1 MNLIYC
7 SSPLQ
12 VLIAEQI
19 LHVYAGE
26 EFYCV
31 YDGDPKAEKPQYYYQ
46 RLLSQCKGGC
56 FVPRVYHSN
65 PLRAYLDTCT
75 KLLMA
80 WRLPR
85 IQRVFVASLESSIFR
100 LLMSGMRSAEVYTY
114 DDGAINLSPKAFEM
128 MNDQDDG
135 GFIRA
140 LRSLVFIPTV
150 AELRAMSRKHY
161 TIFTQP
167 NVMPN
172 ATLIPLFDSRG
183 LETGAQA
190 EMRRLAILLGQRAY
204 TYDETARDIALAEEV
219 VRRYGITHYL
229 PHPKE
234 DYSIEGVEYI
244 RTPLIAEDYLLG
256 LLREQPDL
264 QVELYSY
271 CSTALLNLSSVPRI
285 RVHAIK
291 PEGSMPLLDE
301 TFALYQSLGIPMDS
315 ISLA

>member
-80 WRLPR
+80 WRLPH

-114 DDGAINLSPKAFEM
+114 DDGAINLSPQAFDI
-128 MNDQDDG
+128 MNDQEDG

-219 VRRYGITHYL
+219 VRRYDITHYL

-301 TFALYQSLGIPMDS
+301 TFALYQSLGIPMDN
-315 ISLA
+315 ISLR

>member
-80 WRLPR
+80 WRLPH

>member
-1 MNLIYC
+1 MNLIFC
-7 SSPLQ
+7 TSPLQ
-12 VLIAEQI
+12 VLIAERI
-19 LHVYAGE
+19 LHEFEGE

-31 YDGDPKAEKPQYYYQ
+31 YDGDPEAEKPQYYYQ
-46 RLLSQCKGGC
+46 RLLSQCKGGR
-56 FVPRVYHSN
+56 F
-65 PLRAYLDTCT
+65 
-75 KLLMA
+75 
-80 WRLPR
+80 
-85 IQRVFVASLESSIFR
+85 IQRADYNRSRDVYLNTLALLWMALLLPKIRRMFVASPDNPNIR

-114 DDGAINLSPKAFEM
+114 DDGAINLSPQAFSMISHEE
-128 MNDQDDG
+128 G
-135 GFIRA
+135 KFVSL
-140 LRSLVFIPTV
+140 LRSFVFIPTV
-150 AELRAMSRKHY
+150 AELRAMSRRHY

-172 ATLIPLFDSRG
+172 TKLIPLFESSQLAAEEG
-183 LETGAQA
+183 LGI
-190 EMRRLAILLGQRAY
+190 RRQSILLGQRAY

-234 DYSIEGVEYI
+234 DYRIEGVEYI

-285 RVHAIK
+285 KVHAIK

-301 TFALYQSLGIPMDS
+301 TFDLYRSLGIPMDN
-315 ISLA
+315 ISLR

>member
-19 LHVYAGE
+19 LRLYEGE
-26 EFYCV
+26 DFYCV

-46 RLLSQCKGGC
+46 RLLSQCRGGC

-65 PLRAYLDTCT
+65 PLRAYLDTCS
-75 KLLMA
+75 KLMMA
-80 WRLPR
+80 WRLPH

-135 GFIRA
+135 GFIHA
-140 LRSLVFIPTV
+140 LRRVVSIPTV
-150 AELRAMSRKHY
+150 SELRAMSRRHY

-172 ATLIPLFDSRG
+172 TRLIPLFESPQ
-183 LETGAQA
+183 LAA
-190 EMRRLAILLGQRAY
+190 EEGQGTRRQAILLGQRAY
-204 TYDETARDIALAEEV
+204 THDETARDIALAEEV

-234 DYSIEGVEYI
+234 DYRIEGVEYI

-256 LLREQPDL
+256 LLQDEPGL
-264 QVELYSY
+264 QIELYSY

-285 RVHAIK
+285 KVHAIK

-301 TFALYQSLGIPMDS
+301 TFDLYRSLGIPMDN
-315 ISLA
+315 ISLG